1 MANRVKI
8 DNSVNGVRSKQNLS
22 CNWTGSADFGRLIP
36 IHWEELTTGD
46 HVITC
51 KPRIEMQL
59 LPLASPTFGKIDLY
73 CHYFVVPIRQI
84 WKDSYDF
91 FSQTGLMKDAE
102 PPYVTVEDLRAAYNS
117 PNVTTAFRRAFYKH
131 WTSMGLPPFF
141 AQTNRL
147 TDQDVITLLP
157 FRAYNK
163 VWWDFYRDPEVC
175 RDESIGSYC
184 DDSTIGP
191 NDRADY
197 SYYGRYMTP
206 RIRTIKNNWISDLFA
221 SSGQDANGLNWFTSI
236 PLEQDFPYTNSIG
249 YPSSNRIDTMVI
261 PSPYQVD
268 TDNGL
273 APSTETTSANIR
285 IVEALTRLAERLS
298 LSGKRQ
304 IEALYARYGV
314 KPNWSKMNLAR
325 YVGGAKSS
333 VLIENLI
340 STADTVNGTDGSP
353 LGAKAGQGYCALSN
367 LNIEVSVDEPS
378 ILIGVVSIMP
388 HVHFV
393 QGLSKKWQR
402 KQFIDFF
409 QESLQYVGN
418 VAVSKK
424 EVGFVHP
431 GMAYSANNDD
441 DTFAF
446 SDPYYE
452 YKMGLDILAGDFM
465 KYHNSEAPESDPELR
480 KQVLYMQSL
489 EQYVDYPLNREFNIN
504 NLLIDG
510 DQYNKIF
517 YYLGGSFADDV
528 DDHFHLCI
536 DKEVIIDR
544 PMEGFAIP
552 TLETTKD
559 PHKVTQ
565 TLSSDKML

>member
-1 MANRVKI
+1 MSNRVKI

-36 IHWEELTTGD
+36 IHWEELIPGD

-51 KPRIEMQL
+51 KPRIEAQL

-91 FSQTGLMKDAE
+91 FSQTGLMKEAE
-102 PPYVTVEDLRAAYNS
+102 PPYVTAENMREIYNLEASTFDYKRAW
-117 PNVTTAFRRAFYKH
+117 YKH

-141 AQTNRL
+141 QL
-147 TDQDVITLLP
+147 TSSVSDNDVISLLP

-163 VWWDFYRDPEVC
+163 IWWDFYRDPEVC
-175 RDESIGSYC
+175 RDESIGDYC
-184 DDSTIGP
+184 DDTTIGL
-191 NDRADY
+191 NERTDI
-197 SYYGRYMTP
+197 SYYLRFMLP
-206 RIRTIKNNWISDLFA
+206 RVRSIKNNWISDLFA
-221 SSGQDANGLNWFTSI
+221 SSGQEMHLNWMSAM
-236 PLEQDFPYTNSIG
+236 PESSYPYI
-249 YPSSNRIDTMVI
+249 SSNGELITNRIDTTTL
-261 PSPYQVD
+261 PSPYRID
-268 TDNGL
+268 ADEEL
-273 APSTETTSANIR
+273 ANPVEVTSANIR

-333 VLIENLI
+333 VLVENLI
-340 STADTVNGTDGSP
+340 STADTVNGSDGSP

-378 ILIGVVSIMP
+378 ILMGIVSIMP

-402 KQFIDFF
+402 KQFADFF

-418 VAVSKK
+418 VAVAKR
-424 EVGFVHP
+424 EVGYNHP
-431 GMAYSANNDD
+431 GVNYPLAYDGQ
-441 DTFAF
+441 TFAF

-465 KYHNSEAPESDPELR
+465 KYHNTAVPTDDPEAR
-480 KQVLYMQSL
+480 KQIVYMQSM
-489 EQYVDYPLNREFNIN
+489 EQYVDYPQNRQFDIN
-504 NLLIDG
+504 NLMVDG

-536 DKEVIIDR
+536 DKEVIIER
-544 PMEGFAIP
+544 SMEGFAIP